1 MDGDDRPRGIL
12 SPADRAYLRGE
23 TAFESGQ
30 SERNARARIRERV
43 QAALYDADLLADAL
57 EERDRELV
65 FDKHVGDDPEGVRA
79 LIAAVAFLYRGAED
93 ADLSFETLLEEGIS
107 RAEADRDRAATV
119 AFDVEYQ
126 PLDAN
131 RLARKLRRT
140 GSLTLSEL
148 AYLRESDD
156 ASLDRLLDEYATA
169 VDSEVDADGWEQ
181 ATMNRF

>member
-1 MDGDDRPRGIL
+1 M
-12 SPADRAYLRGE
+12 
-23 TAFESGQ
+23 
-30 SERNARARIRERV
+30 
-43 QAALYDADLLADAL
+43 
-57 EERDRELV
+57 
-65 FDKHVGDDPEGVRA
+65 
-79 LIAAVAFLYRGAED
+79 
-93 ADLSFETLLEEGIS
+93 
-107 RAEADRDRAATV
+107 

-131 RLARKLRRT
+131 RLARKLRQT

-169 VDSEVDADGWEQ
+169 VDAEADTDGWEQ

>member
-1 MDGDDRPRGIL
+1 VLLGVDGQRRVVGHEVGRTDRP
-12 SPADRAYLRGE
+12 PE
-23 TAFESGQ
+23 
-30 SERNARARIRERV
+30 
-43 QAALYDADLLADAL
+43 
-57 EERDRELV
+57 
-65 FDKHVGDDPEGVRA
+65 VGD
-79 LIAAVAFLYRGAED
+79 
-93 ADLSFETLLEEGIS
+93 
-107 RAEADRDRAATV
+107 
-119 AFDVEYQ
+119 VEHHASGRRVVVERQ

-169 VDSEVDADGWEQ
+169 VDAEADADGREQ